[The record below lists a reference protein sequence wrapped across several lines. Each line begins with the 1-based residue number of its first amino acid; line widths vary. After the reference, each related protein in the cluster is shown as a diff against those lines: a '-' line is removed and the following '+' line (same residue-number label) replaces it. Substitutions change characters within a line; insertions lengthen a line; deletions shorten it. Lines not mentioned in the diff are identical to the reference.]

1 MLGKFRSA
9 WGSQPAAA
17 PLPLQS
23 GGYGNK
29 VWGAAASPAVQPTFS
44 APSAAA
50 VQDAPAVVAPAQP
63 AFPTTTQQICTC
75 VAVPAASATQQ
86 SAAAP
91 SAAAAAPLADVPLQ
105 QAAPQT
111 YSAPAA
117 APAAAA
123 AAPAPAAQ
131 FYSAPVQQQAAPLFR
146 PAPSAVRP
154 SYTGY

>member
-117 APAAAA
+117 
-123 AAPAPAAQ
+123 Q